1 MSSVGDLRAPAT
13 VAIVL
18 APQLLSLLRIAI
30 VGCQHAAPHRR
41 LLQTEM
47 VSRKQR
53 RVGAIHGHI
62 RMECHLP

>member
-1 MSSVGDLRAPAT
+1 MSSVGDLRVPAT

-41 LLQTEM
+41 LFHTEM
-47 VSRKQR
+47 VSKKQR
-53 RVGAIHGHI
+53 RVGAIHGHSK
-62 RMECHLP
+62 MERHLP